1 MSSYDPSIDQANAPA
16 SGYLPQITTQTY
28 NPVSTGTG
36 SGASPSQLGRTS
48 FGQNGMTTVGGPY
61 TVGTAAPTTG
71 SYAPPAPAAQPSYA
85 PVQSDLGFDATS
97 AGMGENVS
105 AALIGHYADTGIPS
119 TAQNAQGAYDEFNR
133 STPADMSS
141 YYNNASRN
149 SANRINTEMAARGSY
164 GSSNA
169 VGVLGNAETNLRAQQ
184 AKDEAGYGLQRAGL
198 RGTLAGGADQS
209 SLAHSADERNWV
221 GALSDLGFK
230 NQREGAARFQ
240 MGYGIANDLA
250 DKASGIE
257 ASTGSAEIQAQEQLL
272 MQQLMS
278 QGMSASDASTA
289 AHNTVAAQ
297 NASDARAVDT
307 TEKAI
312 QAGAMFV

>member
-1 MSSYDPSIDQANAPA
+1 MSSYDPSIDQANGQPA
-16 SGYLPQITTQTY
+16 GQLPQITTQTY
-28 NPVSTGTG
+28 SPGPVDH
-36 SGASPSQLGRTS
+36 ASVSLAP
-48 FGQNGMTTVGGPY
+48 GQNASDFTPATN
-61 TVGTAAPTTG
+61 
-71 SYAPPAPAAQPSYA
+71 YAPPAATYAAPPPSFA
-85 PVQSDLGFDATS
+85 PMQGDLGFDATS

-105 AALIGHYADTGIPS
+105 AALIGHYADSGIPS

-184 AKDEAGYGLQRAGL
+184 AKDEASYGLQRAGL